1 MRNKTYNLTL
11 PWPPTV
17 NHYRTPV
24 RFGKGA
30 RNIKS
35 SKVEVYQ
42 YEVISLL
49 RKLGL
54 HQEKINQ
61 PVLFF
66 VRMHPKTK
74 AIYDKS
80 NFLKAFEDALVMGG
94 FLEDDHWISYTGI
107 HGGEPVKGGRIELEV
122 VVNG

>member
-1 MRNKTYNLTL
+1 MQNKIYSFSL

-17 NHYRTPV
+17 NHFHQPIRC
-24 RFGKGA
+24 GKGA

-35 SKVEVYQ
+35 EKVEIYQ

-54 HQEKINQ
+54 HKEKIDK

-94 FLEDDHWISYTGI
+94 FLNDDHLISYTGI
-107 HGGEPVKGGRIELEV
+107 HGGAPVKGGRIDLEV
-122 VVNG
+122 VING

>member
-1 MRNKTYNLTL
+1 MQNKTYSLEL

-17 NHYRTPV
+17 NHYHQPV
-24 RFGKGA
+24 VRGGKA
-30 RNIKS
+30 ICIKN
-35 SKVEVYQ
+35 SKVEIYQ
-42 YEVISLL
+42 REVIVLL

-54 HQEKINQ
+54 HKEKIDK

-74 AIYDKS
+74 GIYDKS

-94 FLEDDHWISYTGI
+94 FLKDDHLISYSGI
-107 HGGEPVKGGRIELEV
+107 YGGEPVKGGLIELEV
-122 VVNG
+122 VV